1 MNIVE
6 RAKNILFK
14 PSQTWAEIQKE
25 QMSIAEIY
33 LSYVV
38 ILAAIPAI
46 AQFIGSA
53 FIGYSVMGM
62 HFRMGIGS
70 ALGYAIVSYIFS
82 LIGVYI
88 VALIANALASSFGT
102 EPNLTNAFKAV
113 AFSMTPTWVAGVLHI
128 IPPLSIL
135 LILAG
140 LYGIYL
146 FYLGLPL
153 LMNTPKEKGLIYV
166 IVVIVIT
173 IVFYMILGFIASSI
187 FIAGPMG
194 RGMM

>member
-6 RAKNILFK
+6 RVKNILFK
-14 PSQTWAEIQKE
+14 PSQTWAEIKNE
-25 QMSIAEIY
+25 QISIAEIY

-38 ILAAIPAI
+38 ILASIPAI

-88 VALIANALASSFGT
+88 VALIANALASSFGS
-102 EPNLTNAFKAV
+102 ESNLTNAFKAV
-113 AFSMTPTWVAGVLHI
+113 AFSMTPIWVAGVLYI

-135 LILAG
+135 VILAG

-146 FYLGLPL
+146 FYLGLPI
-153 LMNTPKEKGLIYV
+153 LMNTPKEKGLLYV

-173 IVFYMILGFIASSI
+173 IIFYIILGFITSAL

-194 RGMM
+194 Q